1 MARPIMVTGCPPP
14 AATPAR
20 RKMIPEM

>member
-14 AATPAR
+14 PATPAR